1 MTRFSERVQGVS
13 KIISEG
19 LNELESFDLAFF
31 LSRFLCWHFDIFLLD
46 GKLLLTSSRGGGGEG
61 GGIDKTGT
69 TLVKPHRPELK

>member
-19 LNELESFDLAFF
+19 LNELESFDLEFF
-31 LSRFLCWHFDIFLLD
+31 LSRFLCRHFVTLLLD
-46 GKLLLTSSRGGGGEG
+46 GKLLLTLSRGGGGG
-61 GGIDKTGT
+61 GEIDKTGT